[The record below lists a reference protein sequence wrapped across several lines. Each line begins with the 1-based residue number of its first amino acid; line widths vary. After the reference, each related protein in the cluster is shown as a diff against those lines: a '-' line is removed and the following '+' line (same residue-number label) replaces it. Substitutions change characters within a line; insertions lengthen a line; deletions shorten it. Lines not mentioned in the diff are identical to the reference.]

1 MEKIIDYQS
10 LYHLQDEILKLVS
23 KLDNVFYLTGGTA
36 LHRFYFNARYSDDLD
51 FFVTN
56 GDNFNEDVGE
66 VIEELKKEA
75 YTITED
81 VKSRD
86 FYRITVNNLLQLDFV
101 NDRVY
106 RYKKSN
112 IINGIKVDNKINI
125 LTNKVNTVIN
135 RDEEKDIFDIF
146 CLAYNEDFNW
156 NEILNIANKK
166 AVIEKDIL
174 IYRLKSFP
182 LEWLEK
188 VKKIKNIEITKVEI
202 DTMCDDIL
210 NEKENSL
217 TKKQNQSFTF

>member
-174 IYRLKSFP
+174 IYRLKAFP
-182 LEWLEK
+182 LEWLDK

>member
-1 MEKIIDYQS
+1 VEKAIDYQL
-10 LYHLQDEILKLVS
+10 LYQLQDEILKLVS

-36 LHRFYFNARYSDDLD
+36 LHRFYFDARYSDDLD

-56 GDNFNEDVGE
+56 GDNFNEDVYE
-66 VIEELKKEA
+66 IIEALKKEN
-75 YTITED
+75 YSIIED

-112 IINGIKVDNKINI
+112 IVNEIRIDNKINI
-125 LTNKVNTVIN
+125 LTNKVSTIIN
-135 RDEEKDIFDIF
+135 RDEEKDIFDLF
-146 CLAYNEDFNW
+146 CIAFNEDFNW
-156 NEILNIANKK
+156 NEVLHIANKK

-182 LEWLEK
+182 LEWLK
-188 VKKIKNIEITKVEI
+188 RIKKIKNIQITKVDI
-202 DTMCDDIL
+202 DTICNDIL
-210 NEKENSL
+210 NETNNNLKDKNVQ
-217 TKKQNQSFTF
+217 K

>member
-182 LEWLEK
+182 LEWLDK